1 MATSGELADE
11 ARDEFRRALLDENYG
26 AARTQFLSTILSVL
40 VNIEDWIA
48 IDSWLGGGKV
58 EDPDRGDKPEPASVL
73 AFRAVATVASMSTEL
88 ADAAVAMA
96 AKRRYYAVGAVIRQL
111 IECEYLLVLFNEDL
125 DHARRW
131 AESTPSEI
139 RNSFSPKQMRT
150 LTGKFSNEEYWG
162 HCDTGGHPAPKG
174 ARLLEKLDPM
184 RQSWPASAAELSIDL
199 GLHLRRIWKA
209 TDSLLLKHHVR
220 YQRVRGDQ
228 RQLAEDAWM
237 TWRANDPVVAA
248 LTADAVSGG

>member
-1 MATSGELADE
+1 MATSELDDE
-11 ARDEFRRALLDENYG
+11 ARDEFRRVLLDESYG
-26 AARTQFLSTILSVL
+26 AGRIQFLTTILGVL
-40 VNIEDWIA
+40 VNIEDWLA
-48 IDSWLGGGKV
+48 IDSWLGGGKA
-58 EDPDRGDKPEPASVL
+58 EHPGSAEKPDHASVMPFRGL
-73 AFRAVATVASMSTEL
+73 AMVASMSAEL
-88 ADAAVAMA
+88 ADAAVAMV

-131 AESTPSEI
+131 SESSPAEI
-139 RNSFSPKQMRT
+139 RKSFSPKQMRT

-184 RQSWPASAAELSIDL
+184 RRSWPVSAAELSIDL

-209 TDSLLLKHHVR
+209 IDSLLVEHHVR
-220 YQRVRGDQ
+220 YQRVRADQ
-228 RQLAEDAWM
+228 RQVAEEAWV
-237 TWRANDPVVAA
+237 TWRANDPVVEA
-248 LTADAVSGG
+248 LTASDG

>member
-1 MATSGELADE
+1 MATSDELDDE
-11 ARDEFRRALLDENYG
+11 ARDEFRSALLDESHG
-26 AARTQFLSTILSVL
+26 AARNQFLSTILGVL

-48 IDSWLGGGKV
+48 IDSWLGGGKA
-58 EDPDRGDKPEPASVL
+58 EHPDRGDKPDLASVM
-73 AFRAVATVASMSTEL
+73 AFRAVATVTSMSTEL
-88 ADAAVAMA
+88 ADAAVAMV

-131 AESTPSEI
+131 SESTPAEI

-184 RQSWPASAAELSIDL
+184 RRSWPVSAAELSIDL
-199 GLHLRRIWKA
+199 GLHLRRIWNA
-209 TDSLLLKHHVR
+209 IDSLLLKHHVR
-220 YQRVRGDQ
+220 YQRVRADQ
-228 RQLAEDAWM
+228 RQLAEEAWVA
-237 TWRANDPVVAA
+237 WRANDPVVEA
-248 LTADAVSGG
+248 LTASDG